1 MLVSLSG
8 PSAKDVFVH
17 DPPVF
22 VTRGR
27 EGWMHAKRQA
37 FITQRPSLDTSAPP
51 QVNNG
56 PGKEGGGGA
65 GGLGEVDTCMD
76 ADAHTLNRRA
86 AADPTPI
93 FTQA

>member
-8 PSAKDVFVH
+8 PSANHVFVH

-65 GGLGEVDTCMD
+65 GVWERWTR
-76 ADAHTLNRRA
+76 AQIQTL
-86 AADPTPI
+86 TH
-93 FTQA
+93 

>member
-8 PSAKDVFVH
+8 PSANRVFVH

-56 PGKEGGGGA
+56 PGKEGGGGGGFGRA
-65 GGLGEVDTCMD
+65 GHVHGY
-76 ADAHTLNRRA
+76 RRA